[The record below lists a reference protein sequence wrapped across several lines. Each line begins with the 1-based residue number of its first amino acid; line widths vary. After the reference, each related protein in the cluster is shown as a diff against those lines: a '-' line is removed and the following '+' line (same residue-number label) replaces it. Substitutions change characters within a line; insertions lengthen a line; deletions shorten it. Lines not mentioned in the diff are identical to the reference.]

1 MAATLALVGVAP
13 AYAGNSQAPGA
24 LKKVTTTETQAPA
37 AAPAPVAQPAPAP
50 QVDTTSSPTAP
61 VKAKGNE
68 PVNKGTAK
76 KVVQQAPAPAPVA
89 GAGTTTTRH
98 RVRSRTNRTAASPTI
113 RHRSG
118 TAGTRHHGAPVA
130 A

>member
-50 QVDTTSSPTAP
+50 QVDTNSSPTAP
-61 VKAKGNE
+61 VKAKGNA

-76 KVVQQAPAPAPVA
+76 KVVQQAPATAPVA

-98 RVRSRTNRTAASPTI
+98 KVRSRTNRTAAPSV
-113 RHRSG
+113 
-118 TAGTRHHGAPVA
+118 AVRHHGGSAGSHRRGA
-130 A
+130 AA